1 MTDANSGAMSSRGLI
16 ASRFLVFLE
25 QRRVDYCV
33 VGDARRLPADI
44 HGDIDIVVDPRS
56 LPHVFMHLQEF
67 CARNA
72 LTIVQCLRHEV
83 DAYYFV
89 VSWPDDHGRPM
100 FLQLDVCGDYCR
112 DGIRFLSATEL
123 LEGRVHALGSDGTP
137 KHFYVPSPSR
147 AFLYYLLK
155 RVDKQSLDELNG
167 EFLSAQWHQDPLAG
181 RTCVRRFWTGR
192 HFYLIADAAEAGC
205 WSEVRAALPALR
217 RALRRSLRKADH
229 LGLPELTRKARRVLQ
244 PTGVFVAFIG
254 PDGSGKTTLARVV
267 MRDLAPAFRTTCSFH
282 FRPRLGRHRGPSEP
296 VTDPH
301 GRPPRGVAAS
311 VAKAA
316 YYLADYVL
324 GYLTRIRPRLVRS
337 AFLVFDRY
345 SFDFEV
351 DPKRF
356 RYAGP
361 RSIAHLVARLAP
373 GPDVVILLDAPADAL
388 WTRKQ
393 EMARDELCRVA
404 ERYRHLVASLSNGHV
419 VDATQPIAAVAAS
432 VEAVVLAY
440 MARRTHQRM
449 SAPSERIARE
459 AMTTASMV

>member
-1 MTDANSGAMSSRGLI
+1 MTVADVGVVSSRGLI

-33 VGDARRLPADI
+33 VGDARGLPADI

-56 LPHVFMHLQEF
+56 LPHLSMHMQEF
-67 CARNA
+67 CVRNE
-72 LTIVQCLRHEV
+72 LKIVQCLRHEV

-89 VSWPDDHGRPM
+89 VSWPDDDGRPM

-123 LEGRVHALGSDGTP
+123 LDGRVHALASDGTP
-137 KHFYVPSPSR
+137 KHFYVPNPSR

-155 RVDKQSLDELNG
+155 RVDKQSLTDPHG
-167 EFLSAQWHQDPLAG
+167 EFLSAQWHQDPFAACTGL
-181 RTCVRRFWTGR
+181 RRFWTGR
-192 HFYLIADAAEAGC
+192 HFHLIADAAETGG
-205 WSEVRAALPALR
+205 WSGVRAELPELR
-217 RALRRSLRKADH
+217 RALRRRLRKADH
-229 LGLPELTRKARRVLQ
+229 LGLPELIRKAKRVLQ
-244 PTGVFVAFIG
+244 PTGVFVALVG
-254 PDGSGKTTLARVV
+254 PDGSGKSTLAQVV
-267 MRDLAPAFRTTCSFH
+267 MRDLAPAFRMTCSFH
-282 FRPRLGRHRGPSEP
+282 FRPRLGRHQSAGEA

-316 YYLADYVL
+316 YYLGDYVL

-361 RSIAHLVARLAP
+361 LSIAHLVARLAP
-373 GPDVVILLDAPADAL
+373 APDLVILLDAPVDAL

-393 EMARDELCRVA
+393 EVARDELCRVV
-404 ERYRHLVASLSNGHV
+404 ERYRRLVASLTNGHV
-419 VDATQPIAAVAAS
+419 VDATQPVPGVAAS

-440 MARRTHQRM
+440 MARRTHERM
-449 SAPSERIARE
+449 SGPKQRIVRQ
-459 AMTTASMV
+459 AMTTAPMV